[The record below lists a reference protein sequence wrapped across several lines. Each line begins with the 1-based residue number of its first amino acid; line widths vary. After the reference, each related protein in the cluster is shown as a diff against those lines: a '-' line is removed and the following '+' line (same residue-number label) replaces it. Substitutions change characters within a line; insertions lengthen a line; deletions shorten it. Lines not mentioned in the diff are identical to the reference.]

1 MADYK
6 EIKGKTVLSIAS
18 DLDNAAGEGQIWFN
32 TTSGDFKTIQKVSG
46 AWASGGNLN
55 TARGKGFAVG
65 TQTASLQV
73 GGEGPPPGDVGNVE
87 QYNGSTWSE
96 IADLNTAREQMGG
109 SGTTTSALM
118 FGGQS
123 PVVGVAESWNGT
135 SWTEVADLNT
145 ARRGTT
151 GAGASNTSALCSSG
165 YDGTA
170 NVAVAETWDGSS
182 WTEVGDV
189 NTARRN
195 HAGGGADSTSA
206 MIMTGYD
213 GSNSTV
219 NCETWDGSSWTEI
232 ANVNAARDYAA
243 GSPVGS
249 GAGLVFGGTGVTA
262 ATEFFNGAS
271 WTEVSDLS
279 TARQGVSGSGTTS
292 LSLCSGGLKPP
303 GTTLQTA
310 TEEWNQ
316 ISTLAAGAW
325 ASGGNLPSSRALA
338 ATMGT
343 QTATL
348 IAKGYSESGTSPSS
362 GGYFNNS
369 LEYDGSSW
377 GGSADLNRA
386 HGSGL
391 AAAGTQTAGLLAGG
405 GEYVFPGSNTATEE
419 VETYDGSSWTEIAD
433 INTERYDGACG
444 GTQTAAILFGGY
456 DPPLSPI
463 NMGNAETW
471 NGSSWTEVA
480 DLNTARRRLM
490 GSSIGTSTASL
501 AVGGYTGYIAS
512 VETWDGSSW
521 TEIADL
527 NTARHSGGGCGT
539 QTEAFAFG
547 GWNGEAV
554 PNCEEFDGSAW
565 TEVADLSTNIN
576 GYGSGAGTQSLAI
589 IAGGGP
595 LPANPGTLGTEEW
608 TKAQNIKTI
617 AD

>member
-1 MADYK
+1 M
-6 EIKGKTVLSIAS
+6 
-18 DLDNAAGEGQIWFN
+18 
-32 TTSGDFKTIQKVSG
+32 
-46 AWASGGNLN
+46 
-55 TARGKGFAVG
+55 GFG
-65 TQTASLQV
+65 TQTAALSYGTGP
-73 GGEGPPPGDVGNVE
+73 GGASTKVE
-87 QYNGSTWSE
+87 QYDGSSWSE
-96 IADLNTAREQMGG
+96 ITDMNTARSTGG
-109 SGTTTSALM
+109 ATGNGTTTNCLTFGGWQAPGTTRSALT
-118 FGGQS
+118 
-123 PVVGVAESWNGT
+123 ESF
-135 SWTEVADLNT
+135 
-145 ARRGTT
+145 
-151 GAGASNTSALCSSG
+151 
-165 YDGTA
+165 
-170 NVAVAETWDGSS
+170 DGSS
-182 WTEVGDV
+182 WTEVGDMG
-189 NTARRN
+189 TARYYN
-195 HAGGGADSTSA
+195 GGAGNSNTSA
-206 MIMTGYD
+206 ITFGGAVTD
-213 GSNSTV
+213 PPGANANT
-219 NCETWDGSSWTEI
+219 EFWDGSAWAE
-232 ANVNAARDYAA
+232 
-243 GSPVGS
+243 VG
-249 GAGLVFGGTGVTA
+249 
-262 ATEFFNGAS
+262 
-271 WTEVSDLS
+271 DLS
-279 TARQGVSGSGTTS
+279 TGRRAGSA
-292 LSLCSGGLKPP
+292 GGNNTNALYFCGYPSPP
-303 GTTLQTA
+303 GTL
-310 TEEWNQ
+310 TEEWNFET
-316 ISTLAAGAW
+316 TLAAGAW
-325 ASGGNLPSSRALA
+325 ASGGNLPSSRGLA

-377 GGSADLNRA
+377 GSSVDLNRA

-391 AAAGTQTAGLLAGG
+391 AAAGTQTAGLLVGG

-456 DPPLSPI
+456 DPALSPI
-463 NMGNAETW
+463 NIGNAETW
-471 NGSSWTEVA
+471 NGSTWTEVA

-501 AVGGYTGYIAS
+501 AVGGYTGYIDS
-512 VETWDGSSW
+512 VETWNGTSW
-521 TEIADL
+521 TEITDL

-595 LPANPGTLGTEEW
+595 LPANPGTLSTEEW

-617 AD
+617 TD

>member
-1 MADYK
+1 MTDYK
-6 EIKGKTVLSIAS
+6 AIKGKHVLSIAS
-18 DLDNAAGEGQIWFN
+18 DLDNAEGEGQIWFN
-32 TTSGDFKTIQKVSG
+32 TTSADFKTIAKVAG
-46 AWASGGNLN
+46 AWATGGSINS
-55 TARGKGFAVG
+55 ARSEFQGAG
-65 TQTASLQV
+65 TQTAFLV
-73 GGEGPPPGDVGNVE
+73 YGGGAPNTTNES
-87 QYNGSTWSE
+87 YNGST
-96 IADLNTAREQMGG
+96 
-109 SGTTTSALM
+109 
-118 FGGQS
+118 
-123 PVVGVAESWNGT
+123 
-135 SWTEVADLNT
+135 WTEVADLNAAHWYAGGWGTQT
-145 ARRGTT
+145 AAVCAT
-151 GAGASNTSALCSSG
+151 GSPYPLG
-165 YDGTA
+165 
-170 NVAVAETWDGSS
+170 NVETWDGSS
-182 WTEVGDV
+182 WTETTDVNTARWGVGASKAAPQTAALIAAGKTSGDVANVESWDGSSWTETGDV
-189 NTARRN
+189 NTARRQVGA
-195 HAGGGADSTSA
+195 AGIQTA
-206 MIMTGYD
+206 MLIYSGTHP
-213 GSNSTV
+213 NT
-219 NCETWDGSSWTEI
+219 NTEQWDGTSWTEV
-232 ANVNAARDYAA
+232 ADVGNARYAPGSSGNVSLAHRYG
-243 GSPVGS
+243 GSPPTTTTNEQWDGATWTEVGDLLTGS
-249 GAGLVFGGTGVTA
+249 VAAASGGTGVSA
-262 ATEFFNGAS
+262 LVAGGRAP
-271 WTEVSDLS
+271 
-279 TARQGVSGSGTTS
+279 GGSNHTV
-292 LSLCSGGLKPP
+292 CN
-303 GTTLQTA
+303 
-310 TEEWNQ
+310 EWNYT
-316 ISTLAAGAW
+316 STLAAGAW
-325 ASGGNLPSSRALA
+325 ASGGNLPSSRGLA

-348 IAKGYSESGTSPSS
+348 MARGYSESGTPPSS

-377 GGSADLNRA
+377 GGSADLSRSP
-386 HGSGL
+386 GSGL
-391 AAAGTQTAGLLAGG
+391 AAAGTQTAGLLVGG

-456 DPPLSPI
+456 DPALSPI
-463 NMGNAETW
+463 NIGNAETW

-554 PNCEEFDGSAW
+554 PNSEEFDGSTW

-608 TKAQNIKTI
+608 TKAQNIEVIT
-617 AD
+617 D